1 MAAPHDL
8 PTAAELVGAVRDWL
22 ADDVVPS
29 PTVNTFHARVAA
41 NVLAIVA
48 RELELGP
55 AQAAA
60 HARRLAQLG
69 VDDDRA
75 LADAI
80 RARSIDY
87 RDPLVRALVLES
99 VLDKLAVAN
108 PSYADRAGSVG

>member
-22 ADDVVPS
+22 ADEVVPNAA
-29 PTVNTFHARVAA
+29 VNTFHARVAA

-55 AQAAA
+55 AQEAA
-60 HARRLAQLG
+60 HAARLTRLG

-80 RARSIDY
+80 RARAIDY
-87 RDPLVRALVLES
+87 RDAAVRALVLES
-99 VLDKLAVAN
+99 VLDKLAVAH
-108 PSYADRAGSVG
+108 PAYAERAGSGG